1 MGTENNFTENN
12 STENNST
19 ENNSTEEN
27 NFDWGEFKKQINSAS
42 NEASDNLENTDE
54 SWGNIGKT
62 VADFITTLMDYKNHL
77 VFLSVVILIIFI
89 LSIRSGGYYFIYKM
103 IQSKIDQLILSKNKG
118 IIFFILKVFIFYYL
132 FKIILSTTFDLIFV
146 NVDEDYGCKMKEK
159 VDHVT
164 NILGTIF
171 FSIYLFF
178 QAPLYLFDNISSI
191 YNRIID
197 CIIPLLK
204 NSSDKQSLK
213 ESKNDLDKL
222 KNLME
227 LDIYKFYEILTPL
240 SNGFISK
247 IIRTIFI
254 KITSSENTETKKN
267 TTNNQ
272 NIEASDT
279 TGISSLCEC
288 LKRKKQLKDKDFKVI
303 KNKKALED
311 NSNVVSITYAGS
323 IITYFIFLGF
333 AYLGLFSLFPDS
345 DIIRLVIFILLT
357 FIVIRMMIGKLA
369 FKAATHNI
377 AIINAF
383 FKEIQSKA
391 HDKISKK
398 EKDGISDLISHLNP
412 ILKYI
417 FGKKV
422 RESPGFKKLFTIED
436 LLECIQKECNPDTS
450 EN

>member
-1 MGTENNFTENN
+1 MGTENN
-12 STENNST
+12 STEENNFT
-19 ENNSTEEN
+19 KENNSTKEN

-62 VADFITTLMDYKNHL
+62 VADSITTLMDYKNHL

-103 IQSKIDQLILSKNKG
+103 IQSKIDKLILSKNKG

-146 NVDEDYGCKMKEK
+146 NVDEDYGCEMKEK

-204 NSSDKQSLK
+204 NDSDINSL
-213 ESKNDLDKL
+213 ENSKNDVDKL

-254 KITSSENTETKKN
+254 KITSSENSETEKK
-267 TTNNQ
+267 TTNIN
-272 NIEASDT
+272 NSGT

-288 LKRKKQLKDKDFKVI
+288 LKRKKQLKEKDFKVI

-391 HDKISKK
+391 HEKISKK
-398 EKDGISDLISHLNP
+398 EKDTIYKLISHLNP

-422 RESPGFKKLFTIED
+422 RESPGFTKLFTVED
-436 LLECIQKECNPDTS
+436 LLECMQKECIPDSS
-450 EN
+450 ESSEVFE